1 MQEALRTRK
10 IAQEHSVFE
19 KALREGQ
26 APDHKGADSF
36 GRLAKVVKKQALE
49 EAREAKSQKPI
60 VNSTIQKIKRMN
72 YKKKYNSKN

>member
-26 APDHKGADSF
+26 APYHKGADSF
-36 GRLAKVVKKQALE
+36 GRLAKIIRGKALE
-49 EAREAKSQKPI
+49 EARQAKSQKPI
-60 VNSTIQKIKRMN
+60 VGVAVQKLKRTAKKNSRKL
-72 YKKKYNSKN
+72 